1 MEAAST
7 FMRSQIPAPPLQTR
21 LILYSDIKYVKMT
34 ENSLHFLLMNH
45 KEFTLKFERQEKA
58 LKLRRFIVDNA
69 KKVLGLSLDAEVE
82 PFPLYHD
89 PEEFVISVKFFDF
102 VSL

>member
-1 MEAAST
+1 
-7 FMRSQIPAPPLQTR
+7 
-21 LILYSDIKYVKMT
+21 MT

-69 KKVLGLSLDAEVE
+69 KKVLGLQLDTEIE

-89 PEEFVISVKFFDF
+89 P
-102 VSL
+102 